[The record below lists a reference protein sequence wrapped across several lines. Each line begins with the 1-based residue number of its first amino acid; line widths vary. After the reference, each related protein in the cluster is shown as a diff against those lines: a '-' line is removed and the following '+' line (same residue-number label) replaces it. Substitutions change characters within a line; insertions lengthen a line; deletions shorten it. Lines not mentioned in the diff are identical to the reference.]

1 MISKDKIHS
10 LIAGKL
16 SEGDYFVVSLDVTSA
31 NRIRLVVD
39 SMSGIT
45 IEECVQFSRLI
56 EHNLDREVED
66 FSLEV
71 TSPGLSSSLLVKEQY
86 KKNIG
91 RELDI
96 QLKSGSK
103 LKGLVLST
111 NEEGV
116 TLECELKVKIE
127 GSNRKQTVKQEQTIN
142 YTDIVSAFV
151 IIKF

>member
-1 MISKDKIHS
+1 MISKEKIHS

-31 NRIRLVVD
+31 NRIKLVVD
-39 SMSGIT
+39 NISGIT

-56 EHNLDREVED
+56 EHNLDRELED

-71 TSPGLSSSLLVKEQY
+71 TSPGLSSSLLVNKQY

-96 QLKSGSK
+96 QLKSGNK
-103 LKGLVLST
+103 LKGLVLNATDES
-111 NEEGV
+111 V
-116 TLECELKVKIE
+116 TLECEMKVKIE
-127 GSNRKQTVKQEQTIN
+127 GSNRKQIVKQEQTIK
-142 YTDIVSAFV
+142 YTDIASALV

>member
-86 KKNIG
+86 KRNIG

-116 TLECELKVKIE
+116 TLECEVKVKID